1 MRRIKIFE
9 EFNQP
14 TDSLESLIDEIS
26 NLIDKPIGLKY
37 WRSGLRF
44 YDIRIE
50 EPFENLSFED
60 FYNFIKDNKN
70 IISTYPK
77 LSEDILKKL
86 SVIGKMRA
94 RRAIDELEYGFD
106 VVLKLKYKES
116 EVYVNINCTSS
127 TMEISYL
134 SPKVMNEVYIKSI
147 DDGVIEILFWNKTE
161 LVSGEF
167 EKVEILQTYNPGE
180 PPYYYFIYN
189 SKKTSDNKEY
199 FVEVNASGNDDEG
212 YTIDDIAEIDFG
224 HN

>member
-9 EFNQP
+9 DFTQP

-26 NLIDKPIGLKY
+26 NLTGKPIKLKY

-94 RRAIDELEYGFD
+94 RRVIDELEYGFD

-116 EVYVNINCTSS
+116 EDYVNINCTSS
-127 TMEISYL
+127 TMEISSLY
-134 SPKVMNEVYIKSI
+134 PRVMKDVYIKSI
-147 DDGVIEILFWNKTE
+147 DDDVIEMLFWNKTG

-167 EKVEILQTYNPGE
+167 EKVEIVKMYNPGE
-180 PPYYYFIYN
+180 LDYYYFIYN
-189 SKKTSDNKEY
+189 STKTSDNNKY
-199 FVEVNASGNDDEG
+199 FVEVNTSGNEDEG
-212 YTIDDIAEIDFG
+212 YTIDDIAEINFG